1 MANYVTSDSSLTTIA
16 NAIRT
21 KGGTSAQL
29 AFPDGFAAAIA
40 AIPSGVASWTK
51 VGGTTEFTTSQTST
65 TGTTAT
71 TIQCGTGIVDK
82 AKIIYV
88 RVRDKAG
95 PRAGYFVGSDA
106 FFINTNKAN
115 ASTSNFATPA
125 VVAHRYTTSSTWA
138 IYAGQYGVYGYSISN
153 AGELVIRKRYSSN
166 YSLTVN
172 GTYRADVW
180 ILTYP
185 ASYPD
190 VFDS

>member
-1 MANYVTSDSSLTTIA
+1 MAQTFFFVSDVLVTLI
-16 NAIRT
+16 
-21 KGGTSAQL
+21 
-29 AFPDGFAAAIA
+29 
-40 AIPSGVASWTK
+40 
-51 VGGTTEFTTSQTST
+51 
-65 TGTTAT
+65 
-71 TIQCGTGIVDK
+71 
-82 AKIIYV
+82 
-88 RVRDKAG
+88 
-95 PRAGYFVGSDA
+95 
-106 FFINTNKAN
+106 
-115 ASTSNFATPA
+115 
-125 VVAHRYTTSSTWA
+125 TTSSTWA